1 MRFASTMAYYKKN
14 VTMRKGFVLLMLC
27 AFGLIGFNQTIKAQT
42 VITWEVLKD
51 IEFQEVWSE
60 EFNAVYMVPK
70 FGSKVKSLD
79 GKKVQIRG
87 YVIPVDV
94 LADYYVLSA
103 NPYSSCFFCGQAG
116 PESVMEIQLA
126 KQYDGLRMDQIIT
139 VQGKLRLNADDIL
152 QLTYILED
160 AEVIE

>member
-1 MRFASTMAYYKKN
+1 MAYYKKN

>member
-1 MRFASTMAYYKKN
+1 
-14 VTMRKGFVLLMLC
+14 MRKGFVLLMLSVI
-27 AFGLIGFNQTIKAQT
+27 GLIGFNQSAKAQT

>member
-1 MRFASTMAYYKKN
+1 MKQIFTFLALTIIALL
-14 VTMRKGFVLLMLC
+14 GFQ
-27 AFGLIGFNQTIKAQT
+27 QTAKAQT

-79 GKKVQIRG
+79 NKKVQIRG

-116 PESVMEIQLA
+116 PESVMEIQLS
-126 KQYDGLRMDQIIT
+126 KQYAGLRMDKIIT

-152 QLTYILED
+152 QLNYILED
-160 AEVIE
+160 AIVIE

>member
-1 MRFASTMAYYKKN
+1 MRTFLLLFALS
-14 VTMRKGFVLLMLC
+14 VLSLGNLV
-27 AFGLIGFNQTIKAQT
+27 KAQT

-51 IEFQEVWSE
+51 VEFVEVWSE
-60 EFNAVYMVPK
+60 EFQAVYMVPK
-70 FGSKVKSLD
+70 FGGKVKSLD

-126 KQYDGLRMDQIIT
+126 KQYDGLRMDKIIT

-152 QLTYILED
+152 QLNYILED

>member
-1 MRFASTMAYYKKN
+1 MRTFLMILAFAVFSLNSA
-14 VTMRKGFVLLMLC
+14 
-27 AFGLIGFNQTIKAQT
+27 IKAQT
-42 VITWEVLKD
+42 VITWELLKD
-51 IEFQEVWSE
+51 VEFVEVWSE

-79 GKKVQIRG
+79 GKKIQIRG

-116 PESVMEIQLA
+116 PESVMEIQLS
-126 KQYDGLRMDQIIT
+126 KQYDGLRMDKIIT

-152 QLTYILED
+152 QLNYILED
-160 AEVIE
+160 AVVIE